1 MRDHNRSPQGDQGQA
16 TKVQADKK
24 KDGEAKK
31 GKWKDK
37 KAANFGE
44 PNSREGACKT
54 YRRTGEC
61 KWGDKCTW
69 RHTREDDSDA
79 EDDRGI

>member
-1 MRDHNRSPQGDQGQA
+1 M
-16 TKVQADKK
+16 
-24 KDGEAKK
+24 
-31 GKWKDK
+31 
-37 KAANFGE
+37 NFGE

>member
-1 MRDHNRSPQGDQGQA
+1 MLWLDRAWHYVHFFRSWRTNA
-16 TKVQADKK
+16 AVIVVAR
-24 KDGEAKK
+24 K
-31 GKWKDK
+31 GKGKDK
-37 KAANFGE
+37 KPANFGD

-61 KWGDKCTW
+61 KWGAKCTW